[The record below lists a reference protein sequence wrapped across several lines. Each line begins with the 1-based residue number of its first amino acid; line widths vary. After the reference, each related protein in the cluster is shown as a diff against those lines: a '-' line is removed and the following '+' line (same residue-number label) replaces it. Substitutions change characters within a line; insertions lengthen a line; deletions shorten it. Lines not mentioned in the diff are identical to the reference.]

1 VRLEDEI
8 RAALRDVL
16 LPELRVLHE
25 DLQALRAELVLL
37 RGATGPMRSILLA
50 GMQRLEE
57 RLEAIERGAR
67 RPIPC
72 PRGSTRCRPGRRR

>member
-25 DLQALRAELVLL
+25 DLQALRAEMVLL
-37 RGATGPMRSILLA
+37 RGATGPMRSILLG

-57 RLEAIERGAR
+57 RLEALERGVR
-67 RPIPC
+67 RPSPC
-72 PRGSTRCRPGRRR
+72 PRPATRCRPGRRR

>member
-1 VRLEDEI
+1 MRLEDEI

-25 DLQALRAELVLL
+25 DLQALRAEMVLL

-57 RLEAIERGAR
+57 RLEALERGVR
-67 RPIPC
+67 RPTPC
-72 PRGSTRCRPGRRR
+72 ARSSTRCRPGRRR

>member
-1 VRLEDEI
+1 MRLEDEI

-25 DLQALRAELVLL
+25 DLQALRAEMVLL

-57 RLEAIERGAR
+57 RLEALERGVR
-67 RPIPC
+67 RPTPC
-72 PRGSTRCRPGRRR
+72 PRSPTRCRPGRRR

>member
-25 DLQALRAELVLL
+25 DLQALRAEMVLL

-57 RLEAIERGAR
+57 RLEALERGVR
-67 RPIPC
+67 RPTPC
-72 PRGSTRCRPGRRR
+72 PRSSTRCRPGRRR